1 LTESKLS
8 NKDWLVETYK
18 NELSRE
24 PDNEGMAYWIA
35 DMEERGQSREQ
46 VLSNIRLS
54 EEYLWLQK
62 QKSSD

>member
-1 LTESKLS
+1 
-8 NKDWLVETYK
+8 VETYK

-24 PDNEGMAYWIA
+24 PDDEGMAYWIA

-54 EEYLWLQK
+54 EEYQWLQK